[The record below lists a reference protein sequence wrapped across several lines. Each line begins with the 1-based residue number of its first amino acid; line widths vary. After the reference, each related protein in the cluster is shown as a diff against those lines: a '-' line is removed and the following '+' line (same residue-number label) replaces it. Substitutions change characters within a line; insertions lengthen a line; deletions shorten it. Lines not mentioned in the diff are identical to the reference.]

1 MERSGRLSLPLSV
14 APTLTLTLPLPLT
27 LTLPLTLARNAAGA
41 PGGHALEQALKGN
54 HTLLRAQLS
63 GNRVPADCLERIEA
77 RLALTYPV
85 ALPLAPP

>member
-1 MERSGRLSLPLSV
+1 MAALADGIARSAALRSIDL
-14 APTLTLTLPLPLT
+14 
-27 LTLPLTLARNAAGA
+27 RWNAAGA
-41 PGGHALEQALKGN
+41 PGGHALEEALKGN

-85 ALPLAPP
+85 ALP